1 MATIK
6 SLAEN
11 IKQVNFSPCIMYV
24 MYVMW
29 MIAFLASVS
38 SKPTGT
44 ETGTDVV
51 TEILSA
57 ISGREDMRR
66 VADYLNLSRDQLVKE
81 MPLFSPDG
89 TKLSYTFFAPTSFA
103 FMLQTPQDTVDPFV
117 VDANLRLR
125 VLIRHFSRQAIS
137 PNDLAR
143 LDTLVMADSS
153 VATITRTADTKT
165 FINGAEVQASSLS
178 SSFVAVYIVDR
189 VFIVG
194 NEVNDAISA
203 HFQNNPAPI
212 IGFPFPQPEMLPSVV
227 PETIAIAEPSVS
239 AFPSTV
245 GGFSS
250 VSPNDID
257 VQDVARFVTTSL
269 SANGASP
276 LVLVSVDKAEKQI
289 VAGVNYRLQLKFNS
303 QLESEENTLI
313 VCQVVVF
320 DQPWTSTRQISSSKC
335 NPSQSSTSIEI

>member
-6 SLAEN
+6 SWIEN
-11 IKQVNFSPCIMYV
+11 IKQINYSPCIMYV

-29 MIAFLASVS
+29 MVAFLASVS
-38 SKPTGT
+38 SKTTGT
-44 ETGTDVV
+44 QTGTDVV

-57 ISGREDMRR
+57 ISGREDTRR
-66 VADYLNLSRDQLVKE
+66 VADYLNLSRAELVKE

-103 FMLQTPQDTVDPFV
+103 FLLQTPQDTVDPFL

-125 VLIRHFSRQAIS
+125 VLIRHFARQGVS
-137 PNDLAR
+137 SNDLTR

-153 VATITRTADTKT
+153 VAAITRTADTKT
-165 FINGAEVQASSLS
+165 FINGAEIQSSLS

-194 NEVNDAISA
+194 NEINDAISA
-203 HFQNNPAPI
+203 HFQNNPATI
-212 IGFPFPQPEMLPSVV
+212 IGLPEMLPSVV
-227 PETIAIAEPSVS
+227 PEIAIVEPSVS
-239 AFPSTV
+239 ALVPTV

-276 LVLVSVDKAEKQI
+276 LFLVSVDTAEKQI
-289 VAGVNYRLQLKFNS
+289 VAGVNYRLQLKFNN

-335 NPSQSSTSIEI
+335 SLSRSATSVEID

>member
-6 SLAEN
+6 SWVEN
-11 IKQVNFSPCIMYV
+11 IKQVNFGPCIMYV

-44 ETGTDVV
+44 GTDVV

-57 ISGREDMRR
+57 ISGREELRR

-103 FMLQTPQDTVDPFV
+103 FMLQTPQDTVDPFL

-125 VLIRHFSRQAIS
+125 VLTRHFARQGVS
-137 PNDLAR
+137 SNDLAR

-153 VATITRTADTKT
+153 VAAITRTADTKT
-165 FINGAEVQASSLS
+165 LINGAEIQAGSLS

-203 HFQNNPAPI
+203 HFQNNPATI
-212 IGFPFPQPEMLPSVV
+212 IGFPFPLPEMLPPSVV
-227 PETIAIAEPSVS
+227 PDTIAIAEPSVS
-239 AFPSTV
+239 ALPLTV

-250 VSPNDID
+250 VSPDDVD

-269 SANGASP
+269 SASP
-276 LVLVSVDKAEKQI
+276 ALVLMSVDKAEKQI
-289 VAGVNYRLQLKFNS
+289 AAGVNYRLQLKFNS
-303 QLESEENTLI
+303 QLESEESTLI
-313 VCQVVVF
+313 VCQVAVF

-335 NPSQSSTSIEI
+335 NPSLSTTSMEI